1 MIPFR
6 ERPTCTIEVGAEA
19 TGLTITRLRQFI
31 AEGDIETVKAGR
43 QRLIVV
49 ASLLRF
55 LDSLGP
61 SARDLVEF
69 NESVGKLIRGAA

>member
-1 MIPFR
+1 MIPFQ

-19 TGLTITRLRQFI
+19 TGLTMTRLRQLI

-49 ASLLRF
+49 PSLLRLLESF
-55 LDSLGP
+55 AAEP
-61 SARDLVEF
+61 TARQMIDGEAR
-69 NESVGKLIRGAA
+69 S